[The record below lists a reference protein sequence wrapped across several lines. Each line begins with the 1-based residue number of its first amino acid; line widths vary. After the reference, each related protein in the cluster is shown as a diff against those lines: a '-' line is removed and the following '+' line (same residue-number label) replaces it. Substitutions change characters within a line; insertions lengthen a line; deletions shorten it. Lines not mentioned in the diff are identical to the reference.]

1 MKHLLAYPDFT
12 KSVAAIDLN
21 SHTSTT
27 KEQDE
32 SNSKSLNISQND
44 TITTIGHA
52 VLNNSQDTSF
62 QEEGLDSIVDPLCRL
77 RGMDLF
83 LADSPE
89 EQILKQPV
97 LIE

>member
-1 MKHLLAYPDFT
+1 MRHLLTYPDFT
-12 KSVAAIDLN
+12 KSVAVIDSN
-21 SHTSTT
+21 SHASTT
-27 KEQDE
+27 KERDE

-44 TITTIGHA
+44 TITTFGHA

-62 QEEGLDSIVDPLCRL
+62 QEEGFDSIVDPLCRL

-89 EQILKQPV
+89 EHIWKQPV